1 MLRRIPLLPVA
12 LAALSVLALQVALT
26 RVFSLII
33 WYHFAFLAIAVAL
46 LGFTGGGVAVQLW
59 PGLREGDRDAR
70 MARLCLASAASVV
83 LALTLASRLPFGASV
98 LESPTQFAYFL
109 AMLAAVTVPFLLTG
123 AVIASALSASGAAAS
138 ALYAADLVGS
148 GVGCALSVVAL
159 DHLGGGAGAMLASA
173 ACMALAALA
182 FARRSEAF
190 RGRGT
195 ALALA
200 AFAALAA
207 LLAWGRDPLRGPFYL
222 PNAKI
227 FPRIPKADIHSRR
240 CDSTACVDLFRNPG
254 HMGIWGLS
262 RRYDLP
268 APTQVGV
275 VIDAWAL
282 TSIFEAPRRPDGRPE
297 LRHPVFEMLLPSFV
311 HLVDRARTFR
321 PRRMLII
328 GAGGGVDVRSALH
341 FGVPEIEGVEINRN
355 IIRGV
360 SQDFDRFAGG
370 VYHHP
375 SVRITHAE
383 GRHYLRRS
391 PSRYDV
397 LQISGVDT
405 YAASQAGAFALSENF
420 LYTVEAFKEYL
431 QHLSPDGTL
440 TMTRWLYRPDRHTIR
455 LCTIADQAYREL
467 GLGDAA
473 GRMVILSG
481 GINEGPGDLSL
492 LLARRTPFGADELRT
507 IRVLAAANGFG
518 VVWSP
523 DGGAGDETF
532 TRYFRAAD
540 RAAFVRGYHYR
551 IEATTD
557 DAPFFFEYNRFTR
570 LLSSREWVFGAASGQ
585 TLLVVTLLLALVG
598 GGLGLLLPPWLRRR
612 RAGAVAGAAM
622 AAGEAPTFL
631 ALGLGYIAVESVFV
645 PKFTLFLGSPV
656 HALSVVL
663 FALLA
668 SSGLGSA
675 LSARLVGGSRRRLA
689 AVAAAVAG
697 LLVAEGLGLQR
708 VFEAGLAWPFAAR
721 CALAVGLIALPGAL
735 MGVPFPTS
743 LALGAAARDEA
754 ARGPWAAQ
762 AWVLNGYASV
772 VGSVA
777 AMIVAMAWGFTAV
790 LAAAALCY
798 ALVAALA
805 WRGARAR

>member
-1 MLRRIPLLPVA
+1 MPLLAVA
-12 LAALSVLALQVALT
+12 LTALSVLALQVSLT

-46 LGFTGGGVAVQLW
+46 LGFTGGGVAVQLR
-59 PGLREGDRDAR
+59 PSLREGDLDAR
-70 MARLCLASAASVV
+70 MAKLCLAAAASTV
-83 LALTLASRLPFGASV
+83 LALLVASRIPFGASV
-98 LESPTQFAYFL
+98 LASPTQFAYFL
-109 AMLAAVTVPFLLTG
+109 AMLAAVTVPFLLAG
-123 AVIASALSASGAAAS
+123 VVIAAVLSSYGAAAPT
-138 ALYAADLVGS
+138 LYAADLAGS
-148 GVGCALSVVAL
+148 GLGCALSVVAL
-159 DHLGGGAGAMLASA
+159 DRLGGGAGAMTASA
-173 ACMALAALA
+173 TAMALAALA
-182 FARRSEAF
+182 FARRSDGF
-190 RGRGT
+190 RARGT
-195 ALALA
+195 ALAGA
-200 AFAALAA
+200 SAVALAA
-207 LLAWGRDPLRGPFYL
+207 LTAWGSDPLNGPFYL
-222 PNAKI
+222 PNAKL
-227 FPRIPKADIHSRR
+227 FPRVAKADIYSRR
-240 CDSTACVDLFRNPG
+240 CDSTACVDLFRNPT

-262 RRYDLP
+262 RRYNLP

-282 TSIFEAPRRPDGRPE
+282 TSIFEAPRRPDGSPE

-311 HLVDRARTFR
+311 HLADRARSYR
-321 PRRMLII
+321 PQRMLII

-341 FGVPEIEGVEINRN
+341 FGVPEVEGVEINRN
-355 IIRGV
+355 IVRGV

-375 SVRITHAE
+375 HVRITNAE

-391 PSRYDV
+391 PTRYDV

-420 LYTVEAFKEYL
+420 LYTVEAFEEYL

-455 LCTIADQAYREL
+455 LCAIADRAYREL

-473 GRMVILSG
+473 DRMVILSG
-481 GINEGPGDLSL
+481 GAGDGPGDLSL
-492 LLARRTPFGADELRT
+492 LLARRSPFGADELRA
-507 IRVLAAANGFG
+507 IRLLAAANGFG
-518 VVWSP
+518 VVWAP
-523 DGGAGDETF
+523 DGGPGDETF
-532 TRYFRAAD
+532 TRYFRAPD
-540 RAAFVRGYHYR
+540 RAAFVRDYHYR

-557 DAPFFFEYNRFTR
+557 DEPFFFEYNRFTR

-585 TLLVVTLLLALVG
+585 VLLVVTFLLALVG
-598 GGLGLLLPPWLRRR
+598 GALGLLLPPWLRRR
-612 RAGAVAGAAM
+612 RAGAVASAAM
-622 AAGEAPTFL
+622 APGEAPTFL

-645 PKFTLFLGSPV
+645 PKFTLFLGNPV

-675 LSARLVGGSRRRLA
+675 LSARLVGGDRRRLG
-689 AVAAAVAG
+689 AVAAAVAA
-697 LLVAEGLGLQR
+697 LLVLEGVGLHR
-708 VFEAGLAWPFAAR
+708 VFEAALAWPFAAR
-721 CALAVGLIALPGAL
+721 CALAVALIAVPGAL

-743 LALGAAARDEA
+743 LALGSAARDED

-772 VGSVA
+772 VGSVG
-777 AMIVAMAWGFTAV
+777 AMIVAIAWGFTAV
-790 LAAAALCY
+790 LAAAAVCY

-805 WRGARAR
+805 FRAAGAPRPAR